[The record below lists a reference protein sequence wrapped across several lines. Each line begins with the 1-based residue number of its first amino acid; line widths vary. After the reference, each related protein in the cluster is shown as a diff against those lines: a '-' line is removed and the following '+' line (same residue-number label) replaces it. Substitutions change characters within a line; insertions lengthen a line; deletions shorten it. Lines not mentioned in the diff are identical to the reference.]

1 MRIKIILLILFFL
14 VNQIYSKNES
24 VISESEIFLLKKYLT
39 PEDVTRFI
47 QLYNDLIKNIVIHE
61 NISFNK
67 TLKKKINKFYNL
79 YSTYK
84 NEIEYFNN
92 KIDDMLINCE
102 KKNQSEYKKILSQLD
117 NANNFK
123 EQKYEFIKKV
133 QLINKNEYDELWTL
147 KEIIEKYTEKI
158 FYKELY
164 IFEMLNKMNELTNN
178 DELQLFN
185 NPKNFI
191 NILKKETKFILD
203 ITFASIFIY
212 LFLGFIFFVILIII
226 FENKKRKIKVKQII
240 SSYSLKSILIILFLN
255 FYRLIIKMLENFK
268 IIENGS
274 IYLFELIV
282 LFLLLIIL
290 NFLAIY
296 SSFKKLKE

>member
-290 NFLAIY
+290 NFLVIY